1 MRRLMRHRLVLS
13 LFAVSMVALFVLTGN
28 VAAGGK
34 SAAKPGG
41 MEVAADKTAFFDSRQ
56 APAAQLK
63 LDARAAALDNSPPA
77 ATANLRDSLG
87 VEGFAHLD
95 PLTGTVQSVG
105 RTDGFLT
112 GPSSASASS
121 IALGYVTK
129 NASAFGL
136 TGQGLNALSLRQ
148 DYVSIDGTH
157 HLSYVQKI
165 DGIQVFG
172 NGVKVNVT
180 KDGQVINVVGSPLA
194 NTSVEDAS
202 PSIGAGEAIAQSRLA
217 VGLAPGANKSD
228 SAGPVWF
235 RTLGGTRLAYE
246 TTTGSGA
253 QMYQS
258 VVDAQTGKVMYRRS
272 LVNNANGNVLDYY
285 PNAAHGGTF
294 HTVNLNQHGWLK
306 KNAQTLSGPNVHEYS
321 DVNDNNTDDSNE
333 NTVPGVYTM
342 TTFNPSACVPG
353 FPCTW
358 DPETANSWQTNENQS
373 AVQLFYFINT
383 WHDHLAAPPIGFTK
397 KAGNFEGNDPVLGEN
412 LDGAAVDSGL
422 PDGAHINNANFATP
436 PDGQSGRMQMYLFHQ
451 PHFSFPDED
460 PFIAAMGSDEADIV
474 YHENTHG
481 LSNRLVVD
489 ANGNSTLG
497 NGQAGAMGEAWSDWY
512 AMDYLVDK
520 GLQTD
525 TSAPGE
531 VRIGNY
537 VGWGND
543 LIRTQPMDCPVGS
556 TSSNCPGGDTGHTG
570 GYTYGDLGHIIG
582 QVEVHADGEIWGE
595 TLWDLRNAV
604 GSKTAEQLVTRAME
618 LSPSNPSML
627 DERNSILQAD
637 QVDFRGKFHNTIWS
651 VFAHRGMG
659 YFAGS
664 LGGDDSHPV
673 QDFSLPPNKHTK
685 KGNLT
690 GTITDQDTG
699 LPIMGIAVTF
709 GGHASGFPGDLAA
722 VSDQNG
728 KYTVKNIFFGSYP
741 DVSASG
747 AGYNAVDVPGTITI
761 NQKTT
766 TQNFQLRRDWAA
778 LSGGGSITDFSG
790 PDFSSFGCGPSSA
803 IDQSQGNGW
812 DSVTNS
818 AGVDDGTTSPE
829 HIVVKLPVAVDIS
842 EIQVNPSNTCG
853 DPGSSSVRGFT
864 VETST
869 NGTTFTQVSTGAFYA
884 ASRGHLNTISL
895 SGPRAGIQYVRF
907 TFLNP
912 QVPLA
917 GFGACTDASSCGAD
931 PNDSS
936 GVAAHCGPGKDN
948 GFGAAR
954 SRTCRRSRSSA
965 TRPADEAAA
974 SDRREG
980 PPPGG
985 PSPAQRTTKVTRKRC
1000 GEHTPGSQVPGLP

>member
-63 LDARAAALDNSPPA
+63 LDARAAALDNNPPA

-253 QMYQS
+253 QLYQS

-353 FPCTW
+353 FPCSW
-358 DPETANSWQTNENQS
+358 DPETANSWQTNETRTPSRSSTSSTPSTTTSQRRRS
-373 AVQLFYFINT
+373 ASPT
-383 WHDHLAAPPIGFTK
+383 T
-397 KAGNFEGNDPVLGEN
+397 AGNFEGDDPVLGEN
-412 LDGAAVDSGL
+412 ARRRRHR
-422 PDGAHINNANFATP
+422 PATCRTATTSTTP
-436 PDGQSGRMQMYLFHQ
+436 TWPRRPTASRRRMQMYLFHQ
-451 PHFSFPDED
+451 PRITRSRTRTRSSP
-460 PFIAAMGSDEADIV
+460 PTAATRPTSSTTSTRTACPTASSSTQRQLDARQRPGRRDGRGVE
-474 YHENTHG
+474 
-481 LSNRLVVD
+481 RLVRD
-489 ANGNSTLG
+489 
-497 NGQAGAMGEAWSDWY
+497 
-512 AMDYLVDK
+512 
-520 GLQTD
+520 GLPGRHRACCTD
-525 TSAPGE
+525 TAAAGE
-531 VRIGNY
+531 LRVGNY
-537 VGWGND
+537 VGWRQRPDPHAAARLPGRLD
-543 LIRTQPMDCPVGS
+543 LGQLPGRRTRATRAATPTATS
-556 TSSNCPGGDTGHTG
+556 ATSS
-570 GYTYGDLGHIIG
+570 
-582 QVEVHADGEIWGE
+582 
-595 TLWDLRNAV
+595 AV
-604 GSKTAEQLVTRAME
+604 PRCTPTARSGARRCGTCATPLGSKTAEYARHAGDGAVARPTR
-618 LSPSNPSML
+618 PML

-637 QVDFRGKFHNTIWS
+637 LVDNGGKNHNTIWT

-664 LGGDDSHPV
+664 LDGDDSQPGRGLL
-673 QDFSLPPNKHTK
+673 DCRRRRTRRRAPSP
-685 KGNLT
+685 
-690 GTITDQDTG
+690 GTSPTRTPA
-699 LPIMGIAVTF
+699 LPIAGAVVAF
-709 GGHASGFPGDLAA
+709 GGHDSGF
-722 VSDQNG
+722 
-728 KYTVKNIFFGSYP
+728 
-741 DVSASG
+741 
-747 AGYNAVDVPGTITI
+747 AGR
-761 NQKTT
+761 
-766 TQNFQLRRDWAA
+766 LRRRQRPQRA
-778 LSGGGSITDFSG
+778 
-790 PDFSSFGCGPSSA
+790 
-803 IDQSQGNGW
+803 
-812 DSVTNS
+812 
-818 AGVDDGTTSPE
+818 TTP
-829 HIVVKLPVAVDIS
+829 
-842 EIQVNPSNTCG
+842 
-853 DPGSSSVRGFT
+853 
-864 VETST
+864 
-869 NGTTFTQVSTGAFYA
+869 
-884 ASRGHLNTISL
+884 
-895 SGPRAGIQYVRF
+895 
-907 TFLNP
+907 
-912 QVPLA
+912 
-917 GFGACTDASSCGAD
+917 
-931 PNDSS
+931 
-936 GVAAHCGPGKDN
+936 
-948 GFGAAR
+948 
-954 SRTCRRSRSSA
+954 
-965 TRPADEAAA
+965 
-974 SDRREG
+974 
-980 PPPGG
+980 
-985 PSPAQRTTKVTRKRC
+985 
-1000 GEHTPGSQVPGLP
+1000 